1 MADDSQATA
10 AGGRTYT
17 WYARLVPM
25 YIMLL
30 PIMIGIGVW
39 FPDIPVVERLGA
51 VIVSPAILSVLL
63 SEKGRDRGLRKQS
76 ILWESWGGPLLT
88 QYLRH
93 RNTDINEYLR
103 LEYHKKIQELLPN
116 VTIPSADEEATDPE
130 AADRVYD
137 ACAQHLVNVVRN
149 DPKRFWMA
157 FKENRSLG
165 FRRNLWGLK
174 PFGIGFSLAATLGVA
189 LWLYVQ
195 WEGPKTV
202 SALWLLAALVSVG
215 LFIDW
220 VFFINPGWVRI
231 AYSAYARRVLESV
244 PSMGRGDALR

>member
-17 WYARLVPM
+17 GYARLVPM

-93 RNTDINEYLR
+93 RNTDISEYLR
-103 LEYHKKIQELLPN
+103 LEYHKKIQELL
-116 VTIPSADEEATDPE
+116 S
-130 AADRVYD
+130 R
-137 ACAQHLVNVVRN
+137 C
-149 DPKRFWMA
+149 
-157 FKENRSLG
+157 
-165 FRRNLWGLK
+165 
-174 PFGIGFSLAATLGVA
+174 
-189 LWLYVQ
+189 
-195 WEGPKTV
+195 
-202 SALWLLAALVSVG
+202 
-215 LFIDW
+215 
-220 VFFINPGWVRI
+220 
-231 AYSAYARRVLESV
+231 
-244 PSMGRGDALR
+244 